1 MNKKLRELL
10 KKINDKKEEI
20 RSLQGQGK
28 TQEMEEK
35 MNELKDMQKQFNIL
49 MELEDDDASQIE
61 EKIKDG
67 SAKPITGSEGE
78 KGEKRYTRKQVENA
92 FVHRIVNGL
101 RRRRTSDEDME
112 ILDAMTEKDPDSGT
126 GESDGGI
133 TVPKDVQTTIK
144 ELRRSE
150 DDLEQYVNIEG
161 VTTMS
166 GSRVIETEADTTPW
180 PDVEEGAEMQEQD
193 TPKLKLVKYII
204 KKKGGI
210 LKTTYELLKDSAENI
225 LAYLN
230 KWIAKKSRATRNAE
244 ILKVLDSITSGKEK
258 AVSTIDD
265 IKTVFNVSLDP
276 AITESSIVLT
286 NQSGF
291 NYLDKLKDERGD
303 YIIQPS
309 VTEPTQRMLFGRYP
323 IAVVSEKVLK
333 SEEVKSSD
341 KVTAYK
347 YPLYM
352 GDLKEAITLFDREK
366 ITIELSTEAGD
377 LWAKDQTGIKARD
390 RFDVQAVDTG
400 AVVKGVI
407 TETVA
412 G

>member
-1 MNKKLRELL
+1 
-10 KKINDKKEEI
+10 
-20 RSLQGQGK
+20 
-28 TQEMEEK
+28 
-35 MNELKDMQKQFNIL
+35 
-49 MELEDDDASQIE
+49 
-61 EKIKDG
+61 
-67 SAKPITGSEGE
+67 
-78 KGEKRYTRKQVENA
+78 
-92 FVHRIVNGL
+92 
-101 RRRRTSDEDME
+101 
-112 ILDAMTEKDPDSGT
+112 
-126 GESDGGI
+126 
-133 TVPKDVQTTIK
+133 
-144 ELRRSE
+144 
-150 DDLEQYVNIEG
+150 
-161 VTTMS
+161 
-166 GSRVIETEADTTPW
+166 
-180 PDVEEGAEMQEQD
+180 MQEQD

-333 SEEVKSSD
+333 SEEAKSSD

-366 ITIELSTEAGD
+366 ISIELSTEAGD

-407 TETVA
+407 TESVA